1 MKNDLTNNEDGCISF
16 EEFLKIDLRVGR
28 IKKVETIPSMNKIY
42 KAEID
47 IGTENREV
55 VIGVAQYY
63 KPEQLEGKFVVV
75 CTNLR
80 PKKIGQIFSRG
91 MVLAAECDKEKP
103 VLITI
108 DSTENCSLGSKI
120 H

>member
-1 MKNDLTNNEDGCISF
+1 MNNDLTDNEDGCISF
-16 EEFLKIDLRVGR
+16 QEFLKIDLRVGK
-28 IKKVETIPSMNKIY
+28 IKKIETVPRMNKIY

-47 IGTENREV
+47 IGTENRDV
-55 VIGVAQYY
+55 VIGVAEHY
-63 KPEQLEGKFVVV
+63 KPEQLERKIVVV
-75 CTNLR
+75 CINLR
-80 PKKIGQIFSRG
+80 PKKMGQIFFRG

-108 DSTENCSLGSKI
+108 DSTENCSIGSKI